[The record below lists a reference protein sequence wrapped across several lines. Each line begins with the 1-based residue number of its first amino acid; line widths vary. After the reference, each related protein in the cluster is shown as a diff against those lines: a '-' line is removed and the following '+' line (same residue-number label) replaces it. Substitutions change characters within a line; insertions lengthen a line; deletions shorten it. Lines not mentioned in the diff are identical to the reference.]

1 LTAASLASPVP
12 HPDQMSWS
20 EVPWSLARPGLSGS
34 CGGLLHRRFGTAG
47 YRVRVS
53 ATSDRPLLVT
63 LCTGNAARSVM
74 AGAMLSGAPLPIA
87 TAGTHVI
94 EGQPMSRRTRA
105 ALESVGR
112 SADGH
117 RSHQVSDDDID
128 RSVLILAMAA
138 EHVAYIRRKHPHA
151 AARTASIKRLV
162 RDLPEGTEPLAD
174 RLAALQLD
182 GVELGTWE
190 DVEDPAGGE
199 DAVYVACAE
208 ELADLCG
215 RLLPLLH

>member
-1 LTAASLASPVP
+1 MIIARAISGVHINRRKPAGTVSPVSDT
-12 HPDQMSWS
+12 PDR
-20 EVPWSLARPGLSGS
+20 A
-34 CGGLLHRRFGTAG
+34 LL
-47 YRVRVS
+47 
-53 ATSDRPLLVT
+53 LT

-74 AGAMLSGAPLPIA
+74 AGSMLGGAPLPIV

-117 RSHQVSDDDID
+117 RSHQVTDDDID
-128 RSVLILAMAA
+128 GSVLILAMAA
-138 EHVAYIRRKHPHA
+138 QHVAYIRRKHPRA
-151 AARTASIKRLV
+151 AGRTASIKRLV
-162 RDLPEGTEPLAD
+162 RDLPEGKEPLVD
-174 RLAALQLD
+174 RLAALRL
-182 GVELGTWE
+182 GEVELGTWE

-199 DAVYVACAE
+199 DAAYVACAE

-215 RLLPLLH
+215 RLLLLLG

>member
-1 LTAASLASPVP
+1 MLLAG
-12 HPDQMSWS
+12 
-20 EVPWSLARPGLSGS
+20 RT
-34 CGGLLHRRFGTAG
+34 HRRIVTTG
-47 YRVRVS
+47 YRVGVS
-53 ATSDRPLLVT
+53 DIPDRPHTPLLVT

-74 AGAMLSGAPLPIA
+74 AGAMLRGAPLRIV

-112 SADGH
+112 NADGH
-117 RSHQVSDDDID
+117 RSHQVGDDDID
-128 RSVLILAMAA
+128 GSVLIVAMAA
-138 EHVAYIRRKHPHA
+138 EHVAYIRRRHPDA

-162 RDLPEGTEPLAD
+162 RDMAKGAEPLAQ
-174 RLAALQLD
+174 RLAVLRLD
-182 GVELGTWE
+182 EVELGTWE

-199 DAVYVACAE
+199 DADYLACAE

-215 RLLPLLH
+215 RLLPLLD